1 MTRRTYLLLAALGL
15 AGMTVFGMSNA
26 RRHDRALRDYD
37 WQTQVQR
44 GAGVVD
50 FFVNSVRVVRLFDED
65 ERRFVY
71 YTGAY
76 AMGRGEQVA
85 APRRVI
91 GEGAH
96 GAVAVRLRAFEPYVR
111 ERASDEA
118 AEIARMVSLATT
130 DVWPRVPTAVEVDVH
145 FMPKDAS
152 FSLAQRVD
160 WREGAP
166 FVIAVFAREDGP
178 FASSTATHELYH
190 ALAGRWSVG
199 NKDPAN
205 SAIPNAARAYEE
217 TAADLFAR
225 CGRLLATESLARDTR
240 NATIVIVDQ
249 RFEGEL
255 DGTELADALALLSR
269 DAPGSWMLSEMLAGA
284 VLADVFG
291 EGDALAL
298 ESTQGED
305 LVARCRESAANPML
319 LSDRFAG
326 MLDN

>member
-15 AGMTVFGMSNA
+15 VGMTVFGVANA
-26 RRHDRALRDYD
+26 PRHDLTLRDYD
-37 WQTQVQR
+37 WQMQFQP

-65 ERRFVY
+65 DRRFVY

-76 AMGRGEQVA
+76 AVGGGEPIP
-85 APRRVI
+85 APRQVI

-111 ERASDEA
+111 ERAGEEA

-130 DVWPRVPTAVEVDVH
+130 GVWPGAPTAVEVDVH
-145 FMPKDAS
+145 FMPNDAP
-152 FSLAQRVD
+152 FSLAQRID
-160 WREGAP
+160 WREGDP
-166 FVIAVFAREDGP
+166 FVIAVFAREDGL

-225 CGRLLATESLARDTR
+225 CGQLLATESLARDRR
-240 NATIVIVDQ
+240 NATFVIADQ

-255 DGTELADALALLSR
+255 DGAELTDAVALLSR
-269 DAPGSWMLSEMLAGA
+269 DAPGSWMLSEVLART

-291 EGDALAL
+291 EDETLAL
-298 ESTQGED
+298 ESTRGED
-305 LVARCRESAANPML
+305 LLARCREAAANPML
-319 LSDRFAG
+319 LSARFAD